1 MSGEYQVNES
11 KEDIDKLMLT
21 YFNFIN
27 GKYLEKALKSFAERE
42 GYGQEIVFAFFQSDL
57 DEYDMAQLPRPL
69 DEKHVLIELGYPAV
83 EIEQIAFLDFK
94 TFYDYLEK
102 NVNRE
107 VENKPE
113 KTELTGLLA
122 EVKRSLCV

>member
-1 MSGEYQVNES
+1 MSREYQVKES

-21 YFNFIN
+21 YFNFIS
-27 GKYLEKALKSFAERE
+27 GKYLEKALKSFAEKE

-83 EIEQIAFLDFK
+83 EIEQMAFLDFQ
-94 TFYDYLEK
+94 TFYDYLDK
-102 NVNRE
+102 NVKKE
-107 VENKPE
+107 VGKTPE
-113 KTELTGLLA
+113 KTELINLLA
-122 EVKRSLCV
+122 EVKRSLCL

>member
-1 MSGEYQVNES
+1 MSEEYQINES

-21 YFNFIN
+21 YFNFVN
-27 GKYLEKALKSFAERE
+27 GKYLKKALKNFAERE

-57 DEYDMAQLPRPL
+57 DEYDLAQLPRPL

-102 NVNRE
+102 NVKKE
-107 VENKPE
+107 VKKNPG
-113 KTELTGLLA
+113 KTELTDLLA
-122 EVKRSLCV
+122 EVKRSLCI

>member
-1 MSGEYQVNES
+1 MSEEYQVNEI

-42 GYGQEIVFAFFQSDL
+42 GYGQEVVFAFFQSDL

-83 EIEQIAFLDFK
+83 ETEQMAFLDFK
-94 TFYDYLEK
+94 TFYGYLDENVKKEVKK
-102 NVNRE
+102 N
-107 VENKPE
+107 PE
-113 KTELTGLLA
+113 KTELTDLLA

>member
-1 MSGEYQVNES
+1 MSGEYQINES

-102 NVNRE
+102 NVNKE

>member
-1 MSGEYQVNES
+1 MSREYQVKES

-27 GKYLEKALKSFAERE
+27 GKYMEIALRSFAERE

-83 EIEQIAFLDFK
+83 EIEQMAFLDFQ
-94 TFYDYLEK
+94 TFYDYLDKNVKNEVEK
-102 NVNRE
+102 N
-107 VENKPE
+107 PE
-113 KTELTGLLA
+113 KTELINLLA
-122 EVKRSLCV
+122 EVRRSLCL

>member
-1 MSGEYQVNES
+1 MSGEYQINES

-57 DEYDMAQLPRPL
+57 DEYDMEQLPRPL

-102 NVNRE
+102 NVNKE

>member
-1 MSGEYQVNES
+1 MSKEYQVNES

-42 GYGQEIVFAFFQSDL
+42 GYGQEVVFAFFQSDL

-83 EIEQIAFLDFK
+83 EIEQMAFLDFK
-94 TFYDYLEK
+94 TFYDYLDK
-102 NVNRE
+102 NVKEE
-107 VENKPE
+107 VKKNPE
-113 KTELTGLLA
+113 KTVLTDLLA
-122 EVKRSLCV
+122 EVKLSLCI

>member
-69 DEKHVLIELGYPAV
+69 DEKNVLIELGYPAV

-94 TFYDYLEK
+94 TFYDYLDK
-102 NVNRE
+102 NVNKE
-107 VENKPE
+107 MENKPE

>member
-42 GYGQEIVFAFFQSDL
+42 SYGQEIVFAFFQSDL

-94 TFYDYLEK
+94 TFYEYLEK
-102 NVNRE
+102 NVKKE
-107 VENKPE
+107 MENKPE

>member
-1 MSGEYQVNES
+1 MSGEYQINES

-94 TFYDYLEK
+94 TFYEYLEK
-102 NVNRE
+102 NVNEE

>member
-1 MSGEYQVNES
+1 MSREYQVKES

-42 GYGQEIVFAFFQSDL
+42 GYGQEVVFSFFQSDL
-57 DEYDMAQLPRPL
+57 DEYDIAQLPRPL

-83 EIEQIAFLDFK
+83 EIEQMAFLDFQ
-94 TFYDYLEK
+94 TFYDYLDK
-102 NVNRE
+102 NVKKE
-107 VENKPE
+107 VEKTPE
-113 KTELTGLLA
+113 KTELINLLA
-122 EVKRSLCV
+122 EVKRSLCL

>member
-1 MSGEYQVNES
+1 MSKEYQVNES

-42 GYGQEIVFAFFQSDL
+42 GYGQEVVFAFFQSDL

-83 EIEQIAFLDFK
+83 EIEQMAFLDFK
-94 TFYDYLEK
+94 TFYDYLDK
-102 NVNRE
+102 NVKEE
-107 VENKPE
+107 VKKNPE
-113 KTELTGLLA
+113 KTVLTDLLA
-122 EVKRSLCV
+122 EVKRSLCI

>member
-1 MSGEYQVNES
+1 MSREYQVKES

-69 DEKHVLIELGYPAV
+69 EEKHVLIELGYPAV
-83 EIEQIAFLDFK
+83 EIEQMAFLDFQ
-94 TFYDYLEK
+94 TFYDYLEN
-102 NVNRE
+102 NVKKE
-107 VENKPE
+107 VKKTPE
-113 KTELTGLLA
+113 KTELINLLT
-122 EVKRSLCV
+122 EVKRSLCL

>member
-1 MSGEYQVNES
+1 MSGEYQVSEN

-83 EIEQIAFLDFK
+83 EMEQMAFLDFK
-94 TFYDYLEK
+94 TFYDYLDENVKKEVGK
-102 NVNRE
+102 N
-107 VENKPE
+107 PE
-113 KTELTGLLA
+113 KTELTDLLA
-122 EVKRSLCV
+122 EVKRSLYN

>member
-1 MSGEYQVNES
+1 MSKEYQVNES

-27 GKYLEKALKSFAERE
+27 GKHLEKALKSFAERE
-42 GYGQEIVFAFFQSDL
+42 GYGQEVVFAFFQSDL

-83 EIEQIAFLDFK
+83 EIEQMAFLDFK
-94 TFYDYLEK
+94 TFYDYLDK
-102 NVNRE
+102 NVKEE
-107 VENKPE
+107 VKKNPE
-113 KTELTGLLA
+113 KTVLTDLLA
-122 EVKRSLCV
+122 KVKRSLCI